1 MMKRRLLAAV
11 AAIGA
16 VALTATACGGGGGA
30 GGGGGDN
37 GGGEGVQPGDPITWM
52 ATLHTPATPDPNG
65 PIQTA
70 LEEYTGVEFDI
81 EWVPAA
87 NTSEKLNAVLAS
99 NTLADLT
106 SLNQVGNSSVRTA
119 LSSGMFWDVEPYLS
133 EFDNLSQIDP
143 LTIDAARVDGGLYGV
158 PFQKPLARYG
168 VLVRQDWLDNLG
180 LEVPHTLDELA
191 EVAQAFTH
199 DDPDGNGQDDTTGFI
214 DRLES
219 FSLGFRI
226 LSGYFGA
233 GDTFV
238 VDENGEFQAAFASEE
253 FKEAMAWYKD
263 VYDSGAVNQEFIT
276 TQKSNQQDMI
286 AQDRGGIVVTG
297 LFEARNYV
305 NLARNADPD
314 SPMEWALVNDMTWG
328 DVERRIISD
337 TAGGMGGLLAI
348 SKQNVPTEEGLR
360 YILGF
365 VDSLLDEEPFGLMT
379 NGVEGTHYEEDG
391 EGVITITDQNSW
403 EQQVQPYSS
412 SRPADQVVL
421 YPTNDEYTNL
431 SNELMAENA
440 EYAVTNPAQ
449 PLTSDTFDTQ
459 WSTIFEAAQD
469 AYFKYMVG
477 QLDMAGYEAAIEA
490 LGGQGLDAVLAEF
503 GESYAAVNG

>member
-1 MMKRRLLAAV
+1 MLASV

-16 VALTATACGGGGGA
+16 IALTATACGSGGGS
-30 GGGGGDN
+30 GGD
-37 GGGEGVQPGDPITWM
+37 GGDQGVQPGDPITWM
-52 ATLHTPATPDPNG
+52 ATLHTPTTPDPSG
-65 PIQTA
+65 PVQQA
-70 LEEYTGVEFDI
+70 LEEYTGVEFEM

-143 LTIDAARVDGGLYGV
+143 LTIEAALVDGGLYGV
-158 PFQKPLARYG
+158 PLQKPLARYG

-180 LEVPHTLDELA
+180 LETPHTLDELA
-191 EVAQAFTH
+191 AVAQAFTEQ
-199 DDPDGNGQDDTTGFI
+199 DPDGNGADDTTGFI

-238 VDENGEFQAAFASEE
+238 VDENGEFEAAFATEE
-253 FKEAMAWYKD
+253 FKTAMEWYKD
-263 VYDSGAVNQEFIT
+263 VYANGWVNQEFIT
-276 TQKSNQQDMI
+276 TQKTNQLDMI
-286 AQDRGGIVVTG
+286 AQDRGGIVITG
-297 LFEARNYV
+297 MFEAKNYV
-305 NLARNADPD
+305 ALAQGANPD
-314 SPMEWALVNDMTWG
+314 SPMEWALINDMTWG

-337 TAGGMGGLLAI
+337 TAGGMGGLLAV

-365 VDSLLDEEPFGLMT
+365 IDSLLDEEPFALMT
-379 NGVEGTHYEEDG
+379 NGIEGTHYEVDA
-391 EGVITITDQNSW
+391 EGVVTITDQGSW

-412 SRPADQVVL
+412 SRPSDNVVT

-431 SNELMAENA
+431 ANELMAENA
-440 EYAVTNPAQ
+440 EYAITNPAQ
-449 PLTSDTFDTQ
+449 SLTSDTFDTQ
-459 WSTIFEAAQD
+459 WSAIFESVQD

-477 QLDMAGYEAAIEA
+477 QLDMAGYEAAVEA
-490 LGGQGLDAVLAEF
+490 ARGQGLDTILAEF
-503 GESYAAVNG
+503 AESYAAVNN